1 VTSVNSA
8 TIDQDERA
16 VKVNDDEVW
25 TAIDAQ
31 RVRTADLLE
40 TLAPEDWDHASLCD
54 GWTVRDV
61 AAHLTLQ
68 QLQLVEAL
76 LGALRHPGSLN
87 HMIRETARNKAGQ
100 PTDRLIAEIRA
111 MVGSRRHNVGL
122 THLETLI
129 DIVVHGQDI
138 AVPLSRE
145 LAVPVEAA
153 ATAAMRVWSCRASR
167 RDRWKARVFRRLPY
181 ERYRFTATDTSWS
194 VGDGPE
200 IHGPILAIL
209 LVLTGRPAGLSNLAG
224 EGAAQLA
231 DQFGLA
237 PS

>member
-1 VTSVNSA
+1 LVNPA

-16 VKVNDDEVW
+16 VDMNDDEAW

-31 RVRTADLLE
+31 RIRTADLLE
-40 TLAPEDWDHASLCD
+40 TVASEEWDHRSLCD

-68 QLQLVEAL
+68 QVGLVEGLRIAS
-76 LGALRHPGSLN
+76 RHPGSLN
-87 HMIRETARNKAGQ
+87 HMIREAARSKAAL

-111 MVGSRRHNVGL
+111 MVGSRRHNVGV

-145 LAVPVEAA
+145 LEVPVEAA
-153 ATAAMRVWSCRASR
+153 VTAATRVWSYRASR
-167 RDRWKARVFRRLPY
+167 LGRWKAGVFRRLPY
-181 ERYRFTATDTSWS
+181 ESYRFTATDTSWS
-194 VGDGPE
+194 VGDGSE
-200 IHGPILAIL
+200 VHGPVLAIL
-209 LVLTGRPAGLSNLAG
+209 LVLTGRPAGLAHLAG
-224 EGAAQLA
+224 EGADRLAEQLNFAQ
-231 DQFGLA
+231 
-237 PS
+237 S